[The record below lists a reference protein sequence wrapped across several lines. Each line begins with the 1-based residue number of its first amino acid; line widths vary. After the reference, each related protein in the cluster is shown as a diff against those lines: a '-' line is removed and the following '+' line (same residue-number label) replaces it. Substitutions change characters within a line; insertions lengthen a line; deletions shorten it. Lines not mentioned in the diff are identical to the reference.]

1 MSIGGG
7 FCEQKG
13 TFLWILT
20 HSPGARLRKALT
32 DKGSGGGGEGKPAFI
47 FEERGRVR
55 AGKRGCGAR
64 KSRSFADALQDIR
77 QIANRF
83 SAGLGKEERFGRG
96 GAEGERAV

>member
-32 DKGSGGGGEGKPAFI
+32 DKGSEGGRRGKTGIHFLRKEAACGPENGAAAPGKGGDLQMPYKISGK
-47 FEERGRVR
+47 
-55 AGKRGCGAR
+55 
-64 KSRSFADALQDIR
+64 
-77 QIANRF
+77 
-83 SAGLGKEERFGRG
+83 
-96 GAEGERAV
+96 